1 VVCPLRF
8 HFAPRFLHFGASPS
22 FPGRRPRNLA
32 SAGPHRAAL
41 PGAFPM
47 SLLVFFGVLTFSVA
61 TAVVAILSDY

>member
-1 VVCPLRF
+1 
-8 HFAPRFLHFGASPS
+8 
-22 FPGRRPRNLA
+22 LA

-41 PGAFPM
+41 PGALPM